1 MRILFLYFSMLSVWS
16 SYLYGSDRLILLS
29 ATQQELD
36 DIYRD
41 QLNKAAHANTAV
53 TTLQSVLTKDAV
65 SLVID
70 FLRPKEDN
78 LRYYKL
84 TKDLMD
90 LKGREDYETC
100 PGTTG
105 LFSIIGIR
113 SFRHEQNAV
122 DITTA
127 FIQNDPFGTCSIRQG
142 NIVYRDA
149 TSSFSHISFIAPFC
163 SDTMG
168 TCLCCNRLSAG
179 QAVEK
184 LNNLDKQ
191 KSLSTVILSDDKT
204 VTAVSP
210 SKTRFICID
219 DSNAHLAAWLSYTQW
234 LSSMKNQRLVKALKW
249 NGRQT

>member
-1 MRILFLYFSMLSVWS
+1 MLSVWS

-36 DIYRD
+36 DIHGD
-41 QLNKAAHANTAV
+41 QLKKTAHANTAV

-70 FLRPKEDN
+70 FLRPTKDD

-90 LKGREDYETC
+90 LKGREEYETC

-127 FIQNDPFGTCSIRQG
+127 FIQNDPSGTCSIRQG

-149 TSSFSHISFIAPFC
+149 TSSFSHISFIDSFC
-163 SDTMG
+163 SNKTG
-168 TCLCCNRLSAG
+168 TCLCCNRLSSNEAWG
-179 QAVEK
+179 K
-184 LNNLDKQ
+184 LVNLDKQ
-191 KSLSTVILSDDKT
+191 KSLPTVMMSDDMT

-210 SKTRFICID
+210 RETRFICVD
-219 DSNAHLAAWLSYTQW
+219 NNNWHLAAAYTRWLSYTQW
-234 LSSMKNQRLVKALKW
+234 LSSINNKRLVKALKW
-249 NGRQT
+249 NGQQT